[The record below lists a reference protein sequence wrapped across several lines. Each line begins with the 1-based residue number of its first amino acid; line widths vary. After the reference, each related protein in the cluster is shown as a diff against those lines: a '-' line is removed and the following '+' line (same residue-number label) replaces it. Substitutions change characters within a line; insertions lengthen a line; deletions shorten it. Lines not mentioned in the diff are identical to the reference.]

1 MQWPKTQWLML
12 HFVENIL
19 RGITDIKFIAV
30 LLLEKRRIN
39 FALFFAMIG
48 NLLRLLKAVSILNF
62 IIILHVIL

>member
-12 HFVENIL
+12 HFVESIL

-30 LLLEKRRIN
+30 LFLEKRRIN